1 MEPNC
6 KKTGAGAGV
15 VAALLCIVWAS
26 PAGAQSAAPYPLG
39 EVVVSAARPVSEAAA
54 TVRMV
59 ALDDIVASGART
71 LDEALAL
78 LSGVEV
84 RTGAGGIPRLNVR
97 GFRSRH
103 LLLLLDGIPLNSTF
117 DGQADP
123 SFIPVEQIAAI
134 KLAPGTGS
142 VLYGQG
148 GLGGVVNIITRR
160 GSTRPA
166 AEGSGEWR
174 DGDAWLRRATLS
186 GGARGADYFVSAS
199 VSESDGYPTV
209 RGSPSLGAS
218 PELTRPNSGRRRANL
233 FVSATSQPTPRLML
247 GFVAAAVRGAF
258 GIPPNAIND
267 AADRYANRP
276 VFERVDDLGG
286 VSSHVAAT
294 YAPTGD
300 VSVRA
305 WAYVNRL
312 GQDRARYDD
321 STYSSMDD
329 PTVRGTYRERSHTRL
344 TGAAAQVGLQSR
356 RLGRFT
362 LGLSAER
369 DGWDAD
375 LSVRDVSLTASG
387 GGGGKGGGGGGS
399 TVKTYE
405 VRTVSDARALQR
417 YAMAL
422 EHEWRPSGRTGVAF
436 GYARHW
442 LNKDSAGSDATWAAS
457 AGAFA
462 DLTSRTRLRVA
473 AARNVR
479 FPTIRQLYDEDGG
492 DPALRTE
499 RSTTAEL
506 GVEQSLA
513 RTIRV
518 ALTAFRTDVRDYIE
532 RPASDLPFSNN
543 DSYRFAGIE
552 ATAEVSIRS
561 MVLRGRYTHLDTED
575 RSPGSDRGQLQY
587 RPRHRASIEGRYGF
601 AFGLSA
607 SVSVMRV
614 SDQVYYARQ
623 EPITSRRLPDY
634 TLAGA
639 RLQQT
644 FAGGLA
650 SLYAGADNLF
660 DERYE
665 EEYGSPQ
672 ATRVIYAGLT
682 IRRR

>member
-1 MEPNC
+1 
-6 KKTGAGAGV
+6 
-15 VAALLCIVWAS
+15 
-26 PAGAQSAAPYPLG
+26 
-39 EVVVSAARPVSEAAA
+39 VSEAAA
-54 TVRMV
+54 TVRTISL
-59 ALDDIVASGART
+59 ADIVASGART

-78 LSGVEV
+78 LPGVEV

-123 SFIPVEQIAAI
+123 SLIPVEQIAAI
-134 KLAPGTGS
+134 KLTPGTGS

-160 GSTRPA
+160 GGAAPA
-166 AEGSGEWR
+166 VEGAAEWR

-186 GGARGADYFVSAS
+186 GGARGADFFVSAS
-199 VSESDGYPTV
+199 ASESDGYPTV

-233 FVSATSQPTPRLML
+233 FVSATSQPSPRLML

-267 AADRYANRP
+267 ATDRYANRP

-294 YAPTGD
+294 YAPSGD

-305 WAYVNRL
+305 WAYFNRL
-312 GQDRARYDD
+312 GQERARYDD

-344 TGAAAQVGLQSR
+344 TGAAAQVGLQTHA
-356 RLGRFT
+356 LGRFS

-375 LSVRDVSLTASG
+375 ISVRDVSVSASG
-387 GGGGKGGGGGGS
+387 GGGGKGGGGGS
-399 TVKTYE
+399 AVKTYA
-405 VRTVSDARALQR
+405 VRAVSDARAVQR
-417 YAMAL
+417 YAVAL
-422 EHEWRPSGRTGVAF
+422 ENEFRPSTRTGVVL

-442 LNKDSAGSDATWAAS
+442 LEKDSAGRDGTWAAS
-457 AGAFA
+457 AGAYA
-462 DLTSRTRLRVA
+462 DVTPHTRLRVA

-506 GVEQSLA
+506 GIEQSLA
-513 RTIRV
+513 GATRV
-518 ALTAFRTDVRDYIE
+518 ALTAFRTYVRDYIE
-532 RPASDLPFSNN
+532 RPASDVPFSNN

-552 ATAEVSIRS
+552 ASAEVTVRS
-561 MVLRGRYTHLDTED
+561 AMLRGRYTYLDTED
-575 RSPGSDRGQLQY
+575 RSPGSARGQLQY

-607 SVSVMRV
+607 SVSALRV
-614 SDQVYYARQ
+614 SDQVYYSRQ

-634 TLAGA
+634 TLASA
-639 RLQQT
+639 RLQQSL
-644 FAGGLA
+644 AGGIA
-650 SLYAGADNLF
+650 SLYAGVDNLF

>member
-1 MEPNC
+1 MEP
-6 KKTGAGAGV
+6 KWKTAGAGAGV
-15 VAALLCIVWAS
+15 VASLLCILWAA
-26 PAGAQSAAPYPLG
+26 PAGAQAPAPYPLG

-54 TVRMV
+54 TVR
-59 ALDDIVASGART
+59 AISLADIVASGART

-78 LSGVEV
+78 LPGVEV
-84 RTGAGGIPRLNVR
+84 RTGAGGVPRLNVR

-123 SFIPVEQIAAI
+123 SLIPVEQIAAI

-160 GSTRPA
+160 GGAARA
-166 AEGSGEWR
+166 AEGSAEWR

-186 GGARGADYFVSAS
+186 GAARGADYFVGAS
-199 VSESDGYPTV
+199 VSESDGYLTG
-209 RGSPSLGAS
+209 RGSPSLGTS
-218 PELTRPNSGRRRANL
+218 PAQTRPNSGRRRANL
-233 FVSATSQPTPRLML
+233 FVSATSQPSSRLML

-267 AADRYANRP
+267 ATDRYANRP

-294 YAPTGD
+294 YAPSGD

-312 GQDRARYDD
+312 GQERARYDD
-321 STYSSMDD
+321 STCSSMDD
-329 PTVRGTYRERSHTRL
+329 STVRGTYRERSHTRL
-344 TGAAAQVGLQSR
+344 TGAAAQIGLQTH

-375 LSVRDVSLTASG
+375 LNVRDVPVTASG
-387 GGGGKGGGGGGS
+387 AGGSKGGGGGS
-399 TVKTYE
+399 AVKTYD
-405 VRTVSDARALQR
+405 VRTVADARALQR
-417 YAMAL
+417 YAMAV
-422 EHEWRPSGRTGVAF
+422 ENEVRPSTRTGVVL

-442 LNKDSAGSDATWAAS
+442 LEKDSAGSDGTWAAS
-457 AGAFA
+457 AGAYA
-462 DLTSRTRLRVA
+462 DLTPRTRFRVA

-506 GVEQSLA
+506 GIEQSLA
-513 RTIRV
+513 RTTRV

-532 RPASDLPFSNN
+532 RPASDVPFANN
-543 DSYRFAGIE
+543 DSYRIAGIE
-552 ATAEVSIRS
+552 ATAEVAVRS
-561 MVLRGRYTHLDTED
+561 ALLRGRYTHLDTED
-575 RSPGSDRGQLQY
+575 CSPGGARSQLQY
-587 RPRHRASIEGRYGF
+587 RPRHRASIEGRYDF

-607 SVSVMRV
+607 SVSALRV
-614 SDQVYYARQ
+614 SDQLYYSRQ
-623 EPITSRRLPDY
+623 APMTSRRLPDY
-634 TLAGA
+634 TLASV
-639 RLQQT
+639 RLQQSL
-644 FAGGLA
+644 AGGFA

-672 ATRVIYAGLT
+672 PTRMLYAGFT